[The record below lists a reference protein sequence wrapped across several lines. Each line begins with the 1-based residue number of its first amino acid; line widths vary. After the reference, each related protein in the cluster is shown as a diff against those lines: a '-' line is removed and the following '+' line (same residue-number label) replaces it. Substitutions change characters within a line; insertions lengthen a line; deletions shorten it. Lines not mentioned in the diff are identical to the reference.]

1 METRPY
7 FVFGDLVMNTL
18 AGALV
23 GGLMALMFGPGWNMF
38 VAMIAGMAL
47 GMIIALPP
55 SLLGSALFGAMEVM
69 LPVMTSGMVAG
80 MVVSMRASMNSMS
93 FIDGAEV
100 GGLCGVAVMIATYT
114 INVIVKPRAEKW
126 TQ

>member
-7 FVFGDLVMNTL
+7 FVFGDLVMNAL
-18 AGALV
+18 AGVVV
-23 GGLMALMFGPGWNMF
+23 GGLMALVFGPGWNMF

-47 GMIIALPP
+47 GMIIALPL

-69 LPVMTSGMVAG
+69 LPVMTSGMLAG
-80 MVVSMRASMNSMS
+80 MVIPMRAAMHPMS

-100 GGLCGVAVMIATYT
+100 GGLCGIAIMIVTY
-114 INVIVKPRAEKW
+114 IVNAIVKPRAGKW